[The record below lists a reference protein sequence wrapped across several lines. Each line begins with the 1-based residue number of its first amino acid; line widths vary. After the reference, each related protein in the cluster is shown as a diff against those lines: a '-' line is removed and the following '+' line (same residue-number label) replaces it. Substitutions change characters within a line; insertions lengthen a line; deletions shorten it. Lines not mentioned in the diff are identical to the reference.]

1 VRRPLE
7 PAPQIRI
14 DGDPTPSETLA
25 AVVGTHAVVI
35 TTTLPELPAQL
46 HSTYLAHPQVDTQV
60 AELRLIP
67 HAGRASLT
75 RSVGAAAL
83 PVAFDT
89 LRALY
94 DHLQRLQDMLA
105 GALGVGVS
113 IDLSDAACAA
123 FAELSLSEHA

>member
-14 DGDPTPSETLA
+14 DGNPTPSETLA

-67 HAGRASLT
+67 HAGRESFT

-83 PVAFDT
+83 PVAFDP

-94 DHLQRLQDMLA
+94 DHLQRLQDMLT

-123 FAELSLSEHA
+123 FAELSLSEYA